1 MLLMRINLENNR
13 FSLLRNVLIL
23 LPTQVTDIHALT
35 AAKDNIFLLKQ
46 KAVKHAQKVNHTLK
60 KLKHVSNYSMYLKL
74 HQ

>member
-35 AAKDNIFLLKQ
+35 AAKDNIFLLK
-46 KAVKHAQKVNHTLK
+46 
-60 KLKHVSNYSMYLKL
+60 
-74 HQ
+74 